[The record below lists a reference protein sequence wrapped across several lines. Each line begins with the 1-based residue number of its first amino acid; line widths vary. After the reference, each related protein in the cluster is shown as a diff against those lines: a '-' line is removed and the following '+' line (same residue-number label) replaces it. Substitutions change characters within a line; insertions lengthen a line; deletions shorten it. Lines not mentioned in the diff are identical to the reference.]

1 MNYTRLVTAAVVATA
16 VDAVY
21 GFLVWGMALNGEF
34 SRYPGVFRPDDTA
47 ALPWMFAG
55 VFVGMLFAAW
65 IFAKGRESGSG
76 LREGLAFGIVMGLF
90 MGAYLAG
97 VNYGILNI
105 GKRMALTFAV
115 GWVGEWVLVGLAIG
129 LVYRPAGSAS
139 TRGAGV

>member
-1 MNYTRLVTAAVVATA
+1 MNYTRIVAAAVVATV

-34 SRYPGVFRPDDTA
+34 SRYPDVFRPDDTS

-55 VFVGMLFAAW
+55 VFVGMLFATW
-65 IFAKGRESGSG
+65 IFAKGHEGGSG

-105 GKRMALTFAV
+105 GKKMALTFAG
-115 GWVGEWVLVGLAIG
+115 GWFGEWVLVGLAIG
-129 LVYRPAGSAS
+129 VVYRPAAAAS
-139 TRGAGV
+139 TRAAGV